1 MNLDIRYTN
10 DFDEACNLRDQGYE
24 PIECA
29 FGQHGS
35 VLGPLA
41 LDHHGT
47 ESAREGVALRACRD
61 FYAARQSDPRFVVT
75 GTPDADATLAII
87 ALAGLVPISRISKT
101 FYELVDLNDVDPI
114 GTDLLE
120 TPEGIE
126 LSWFNQQEMLF
137 QNEAGFRKAVTLMSN
152 LLQSGLTS
160 EERDHVVRSD
170 QARRRAALE
179 GILSL
184 RGRDGA
190 DLSIPKQVPEILL
203 RGQNTTASDGRVLV
217 VKSAVWGF
225 DQWYRFAPCVVSY
238 ASRMAKITVGCAD
251 KETAQILFG
260 PKGLSEVW
268 PFLGHGWGGRESIGG
283 SPRGERKNLH
293 EAYET
298 AGILIAHVL
307 A

>member
-1 MNLDIRYTN
+1 MDLDIRFTN
-10 DFDEACNLRDQGYE
+10 DYAQACELRDQGYE

-29 FGQHGS
+29 FGQRGS

-61 FYAARQSDPRFVVT
+61 FYAARKDDPRFVVT

-87 ALAGLVPISRISKT
+87 ALAGVIDLKRISQK
-101 FYELVDLNDVDPI
+101 FYEIVDLNDVDPI
-114 GTDLLE
+114 GTDLLQ

-137 QNEAGFRKAVTLMSN
+137 QSEAGFRKAVSLMTK
-152 LLQSGLTS
+152 LLNEGLTS
-160 EERDHVVRSD
+160 EEREHVIRSD
-170 QARRRAALE
+170 MARRRTALE

-184 RGRDGA
+184 RGKDGA
-190 DLSIPKQVPEILL
+190 DLPIPKNVPQTVL
-203 RGQNTTASDGRVLV
+203 RGSNATASDGRVLV

-268 PFLGHGWGGRESIGG
+268 PKIGHGWGGRESIGG
-283 SPRGERKNLH
+283 SPRGERKSLS

-298 AGILIAHVL
+298 AGILVAHL
-307 A
+307 L